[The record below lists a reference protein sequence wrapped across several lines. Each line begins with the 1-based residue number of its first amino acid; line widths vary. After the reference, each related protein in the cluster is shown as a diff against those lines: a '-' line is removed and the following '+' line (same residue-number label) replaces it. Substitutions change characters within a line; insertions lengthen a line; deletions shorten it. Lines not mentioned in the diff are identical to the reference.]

1 MPKIVLNLTDESRRR
16 VFSDRTLARIAELGE
31 CLPYNPKT
39 DSAERFLELLPQA
52 DAMLTCWGSRP
63 LTAEDYQL
71 RRGTPLLVAHAA
83 GSVRNIVSRDLL
95 QQGVRLTQG
104 APAIA
109 VAVAQYT
116 VGLMT
121 MALRQVY
128 YRMLALKGAAE
139 KNPSLTAYR
148 DLEGLTVGL
157 VGLSRVGTLT
167 AELLKGYHCNVIGY
181 DPYCSPEKAALLGVE
196 LIPDIDTMLTRSE
209 VVSLHA
215 PVTDETRNL
224 IDARRVGLMQPGTAF
239 INTARAALVDQDAL
253 FARAMA
259 GEIQAYLDVTT
270 PEPLPADHPAWQC
283 PHIFITPHIAGPTQQ
298 SLLRMADYAISEI
311 ERYLQG
317 KPLAYEV
324 TYERYD
330 ILA

>member
-1 MPKIVLNLTDESRRR
+1 MPTILLNLTDDSRRR
-16 VFSDRTLARIAELGE
+16 VFPEETLTRLAALGE

-39 DSAERFLELLPQA
+39 ESVAIFCERLQQA

-63 LTAEDYQL
+63 LTADDL
-71 RRGTPLLVAHAA
+71 LVRRGTPLLVAHAA
-83 GSVRNIVSRDLL
+83 GSVRTIVSKELL

-128 YRMLALKGAAE
+128 YRMQVLRGATE
-139 KNPSLTAYR
+139 RNPDITSYR

-167 AELLKGYHCNVIGY
+167 AELLRSYHCSVIAY
-181 DPYCSPEKAALLGVE
+181 DPYCSPEKAASLNVE
-196 LIPDIDTMLTRSE
+196 LLSDVDTLLTRSD
-209 VVSLHA
+209 VVSLHT
-215 PVTDETRNL
+215 PVTDETHNL
-224 IDARRVGLMQPGTAF
+224 IDARRIALMRPGTAF

-270 PEPLPADHPAWQC
+270 PEPLPPDHPAWQC
-283 PHIFITPHIAGPTQQ
+283 PHIFITPHIAGPTEQ
-298 SLLRMADYAISEI
+298 SLLRMADYAISEMA
-311 ERYLQG
+311 RYLEG
-317 KPLAYEV
+317 KPLSYEV
-324 TYERYD
+324 TYDRYD